1 MNKNIVPN
9 AGLSLSV
16 AVVSINTK
24 HTQRLLVATP
34 PSLHGRPIPT
44 DRPLAAAGV
53 MDIAGLID
61 AVTPWIDL
69 AVQTAVEKSDDE
81 DNKGKA
87 AVYLDQF
94 HTFLDVLKV
103 FRTVS
108 SQSYTE
114 GDAMVNHAEFEI
126 RDIGE

>member
-1 MNKNIVPN
+1 
-9 AGLSLSV
+9 
-16 AVVSINTK
+16 
-24 HTQRLLVATP
+24 
-34 PSLHGRPIPT
+34 
-44 DRPLAAAGV
+44 

-69 AVQTAVEKSDDE
+69 AVQTAIEQSNDE
-81 DNKGKA
+81 DSKGKA
-87 AVYLDQF
+87 AMYLDQS

-114 GDAMVNHAEFEI
+114 GGAMVNHAEFEI